1 MNIEQIKDKIE
12 TLQEGEELHWPHADY
27 GKAEIR
33 KKNEMYE
40 VWEIP
45 MYGGE
50 PCFYRAFDKV
60 EDVILEV
67 GSWT

>member
-1 MNIEQIKDKIE
+1 MDIEEIKAEIE
-12 TLQEGEELHWPHADY
+12 SLQEGEEFHWPEGDY

-33 KKNEMYE
+33 KKNGMYE

-50 PCFYRAFDKV
+50 PCFYRAFCKV